1 MTLQLHGMA
10 SLSEMVGDLLI
21 FRNLA
26 PVDRRLPCFDDAWA
40 EMGFASPRRPRKLEP
55 AYARAAIWFLRRAR
69 ALDRP
74 GTPLRE
80 LLFIGDTALSDGQAF
95 HNLARESGWS
105 AWAFIGTEKTDE
117 PLRLRPATG
126 GVTLANRWQ
135 ALSSWLGQ
143 IIAAGAR
150 VDEHT
155 ALLIDVDKTAL
166 AARGRNNR
174 AIDKARLAALR
185 QTAAAVLGPDF
196 DVEKLQAVH
205 HLLDQPR
212 FHPLTGDNQDY
223 LAYIT
228 LFVTAGV
235 VTEQALLARVADGRL
250 QQFADFLTWVDAL
263 PLPAGP
269 LPAVH
274 EAVRAAVRAGDPTPF
289 KRFRRQEF
297 RATLRRMGSL
307 PEDVPLSRRLQE
319 EICLTQEV
327 REVALWARQ
336 RGALVMALS
345 DKPDE
350 AVLPDETAATDGL
363 LPLHRVAT
371 HAVGESI
378 AHLLP
383 G

>member
-1 MTLQLHGMA
+1 MTIQLYGTA

-26 PVDRRLPCFDDAWA
+26 PVDRRLPAFDAVWA
-40 EMGFASPRRPRKLEP
+40 EMGFTSSRRPRKLEP
-55 AYARAAIWFLRRAR
+55 AYARAATWFLRRAR
-69 ALDRP
+69 ALDKA

-95 HNLARESGWS
+95 RNLAQASDWP
-105 AWAFIGTEKTDE
+105 AWAFIGAEKTGE
-117 PLRLRPATG
+117 PLQLQRQADG
-126 GVTLANRWQ
+126 ISLANRWE
-135 ALSSWLGQ
+135 ALSLWLEN
-143 IIAAGAR
+143 IMEEGAR
-150 VDEHT
+150 IDEHT

-166 AARGRNNR
+166 AARGRNNQ
-174 AIDKARLAALR
+174 AIDKARLVALR
-185 QTAAAVLGPDF
+185 QTAAVVLGADF
-196 DVEKLQAVH
+196 DGEKLQAVH

-235 VTEQALLARVADGRL
+235 ITEQALLARVADGKL
-250 QQFADFLTWVDAL
+250 QQFDDFLAWVDAIPRL
-263 PLPAGP
+263 AGN
-269 LPAVH
+269 LSAVH
-274 EAVRAAVRAGDPTPF
+274 DAVRVAVQAGDPTPF
-289 KRFRRQEF
+289 KTFRRQEF
-297 RATLRRMGSL
+297 RATLQRMGSL
-307 PEDVPLSRRLQE
+307 SEDAPLERRLRE

-336 RGALVMALS
+336 RGVLVMALS

-350 AVLPDETAATDGL
+350 AVLPDEVASAEGL
-363 LPLHRVAT
+363 LPLHRTTT
-371 HAVGESI
+371 HVVGASI
-378 AHLLP
+378 ALRLP